1 MIQSEESTFV
11 RLTTEDPELLL
22 PVLLARGASFW
33 LGSRGRV
40 DVRGMPAVDVARI
53 AAFCNARVS
62 DFEVV

>member
-1 MIQSEESTFV
+1 MIQSEESSFV
-11 RLTTEDPELLL
+11 RLTTEDPDLLP

-40 DVRGMPAVDVARI
+40 DVRGMRAADVARV
-53 AAFCNARVS
+53 AALCNARVR